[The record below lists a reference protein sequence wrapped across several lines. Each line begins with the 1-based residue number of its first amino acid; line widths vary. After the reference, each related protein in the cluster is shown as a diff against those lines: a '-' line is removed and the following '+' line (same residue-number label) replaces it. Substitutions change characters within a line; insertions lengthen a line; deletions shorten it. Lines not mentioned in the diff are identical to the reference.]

1 MKKQAIKMKSSP
13 SSSVATTTKTTT
25 TTAILAVTLVI
36 AAAMVLAFST
46 TVQEVHAQAVPA
58 KARAI
63 LAAEPSERGAV
74 ASGGQGGG
82 RGCGRVCTG

>member
-1 MKKQAIKMKSSP
+1 MKKQAIKMKP
-13 SSSVATTTKTTT
+13 SSSLVATKRT

-36 AAAMVLAFST
+36 AAAMVFAFST

-58 KARAI
+58 KAQAI

-82 RGCGRVCTG
+82 GCGRGCGI